1 MNEVLQC
8 PSCGGTNQLP
18 AGKTSMFCAFCGS
31 PIQKPIESRI
41 LKSDNNE
48 LSKSKIIDGV
58 LAYRNRNI
66 KSLEEIV
73 KLYSD
78 SELDIIEHL
87 DLSHNQIS
95 SLKNL
100 NRFKAGTIDLNT
112 NNIILIDDLPEMKGF
127 FKEGLYRITFDKN
140 VNLTG
145 FSDTVIQR
153 INNIVFS
160 NITFSLLG
168 CKSINFDSLKKLDQA
183 NLVANE
189 TGLTLLVDSDIKLPA
204 FLQEKGF
211 TCVIAIDNP
220 QVSFWRFNDSLKKEK
235 GKISYEPSRHESGWC
250 FIATA
255 TMGSYDHPVVMEL
268 RNFRDNWILRKKWGK
283 GFVNWYYH
291 YGSIASKYIE
301 KRFILKRICYL
312 LIVKP
317 LYILSKLIA
326 TKK

>member
-18 AGKTSMFCAFCGS
+18 TGKTSMFCAFCGS
-31 PIQKPIESRI
+31 PIQKPIENRI
-41 LKSDNNE
+41 LKGDSE
-48 LSKSKIIDGV
+48 LHKSKIIDGV

-78 SELDIIEHL
+78 SELDIIGHL

-100 NRFKAGTIDLNT
+100 NRFKAGRIDFT
-112 NNIILIDDLPEMKGF
+112 NNNILLIDDLPEMQGF
-127 FKEGLYRITFDKN
+127 LKQGLYRINVDKN
-140 VNLTG
+140 ENLTG
-145 FSDTVIQR
+145 FSETVIHR

-160 NITFSLLG
+160 NITFDLLG
-168 CKSINFDSLKKLDQA
+168 CNSINFDSLKSLDQTKLIA
-183 NLVANE
+183 NK
-189 TGLTLLVDSDIKLPA
+189 TGLCLLVNSDIKLPVY
-204 FLQEKGF
+204 LQKKGF
-211 TCVIAIDNP
+211 TCVVATNDP
-220 QVSFWRFNDSLKKEK
+220 QSSFWRFNDSLKEEV
-235 GKISYEPSRHESGWC
+235 KISYEPSRYESGWC

-255 TMGSYDHPVVMEL
+255 TMGSYDHPEVMEL
-268 RNFRDNWILRKKWGK
+268 RNFRDNWILEKKWGK
-283 GFVNWYYH
+283 SFVTWYYH
-291 YGSIASKYIE
+291 FGSIAAKSIE
-301 KRFILKRICYL
+301 KSFVLKKICYL

-317 LYILSKLIA
+317 LYILSKLIT